1 MKNKMADSRVML
13 ITGTRKGI
21 GEKLVKHYAEQG
33 FKVIGC
39 SRKNIDYK
47 LANYQHF
54 CLDVSHE
61 EKVAALFFEIKKSY
75 GRLDYLINNA
85 GIGLA
90 NHSLLTPIK
99 TVDSIMR
106 TNFTGTFLFCREG
119 ARIMKKNGFGRII
132 NLTTIATPLK
142 LEGESAYASSKAA
155 IVTLTQILGKELAEF
170 GITVNA
176 IGPSP
181 IKTDLIR
188 TIPKNKIEQL
198 INSLSIKRYGEIRDV
213 INVIDFFI
221 KAESDYVTGQVIYLG
236 GA

>member
-1 MKNKMADSRVML
+1 MADSRVML

-90 NHSLLTPIK
+90 NHSLLTPS
-99 TVDSIMR
+99 TSIHNIMN
-106 TNFTGTFLFCREG
+106 TNFLGTFLFCREG
-119 ARIMKKNGFGRII
+119 ARLMKKNSFGRIV
-132 NLTTIATPLK
+132 NLTTVAVPLK
-142 LEGESAYASSKAA
+142 LEGEAIYSASKAA
-155 IVTLTQILGKELAEF
+155 INSLTQILGKELAEF
-170 GITVNA
+170 GVTINA
-176 IGPSP
+176 VGPTP

-188 TIPKNKIEQL
+188 SIPEKKIESL
-198 INSLSIKRYGEIRDV
+198 INSLSIKRYGKVRDV

-221 KAESDYVTGQVIYLG
+221 KPESDYITGQVIYLG
-236 GA
+236 GV

>member
-1 MKNKMADSRVML
+1 ML

-21 GEKLVKHYAEQG
+21 GEQLVKHYVTQG
-33 FKVIGC
+33 FKVLGC

-47 LANYQHF
+47 FENYQHF
-54 CLDVSHE
+54 CLDVSDE
-61 EKVAALFFEIKKSY
+61 VEVKKLFFEIKKSY

-90 NHSLLTPIK
+90 NHILLTPCE
-99 TVDSIMR
+99 TVQSIMN

-119 ARIMKKNGFGRII
+119 ARLMKRNGFGRIV
-132 NLTTIATPLK
+132 NLTTVAIPLK
-142 LEGESAYASSKAA
+142 LEGEAVYASSKAA
-155 IVTLTQILGKELAEF
+155 ITTLTQILGKELAEF

-176 IGPSP
+176 IGPTP

-188 TIPKNKIEQL
+188 SIPKDKIRRL
-198 INSLSIKRYGEIRDV
+198 IDSLAVKRYGKVLDV

-221 KAESDYVTGQVIYLG
+221 KPESDYITGQTIYLG
-236 GA
+236 GV

>member
-1 MKNKMADSRVML
+1 
-13 ITGTRKGI
+13 
-21 GEKLVKHYAEQG
+21 
-33 FKVIGC
+33 
-39 SRKNIDYK
+39 
-47 LANYQHF
+47 
-54 CLDVSHE
+54 
-61 EKVAALFFEIKKSY
+61 
-75 GRLDYLINNA
+75 
-85 GIGLA
+85 
-90 NHSLLTPIK
+90 
-99 TVDSIMR
+99 MR

-142 LEGESAYASSKAA
+142 LEGESVYASSKAA

-198 INSLSIKRYGEIRDV
+198 ISSLSVKRYGEIRDV

-236 GA
+236 GV